1 MRPFAYHARAPPAP
15 PPQSQT
21 WRGCA
26 WAARAPVLLLPGS
39 DPERGPPAE
48 LGNPTDGPGSAREK
62 SGELS
67 CLAGWRAG
75 WLAGGL
81 GGWRAEGMDGHI
93 DKWEDKWI
101 MNG

>member
-1 MRPFAYHARAPPAP
+1 MRV
-15 PPQSQT
+15 
-21 WRGCA
+21 
-26 WAARAPVLLLPGS
+26 RAPVLPLPGS

-48 LGNPTDGPGSAREK
+48 LGNPTDGPGSAGEK

-67 CLAGWRAG
+67 WLAGGLAGWRAE
-75 WLAGGL
+75 W
-81 GGWRAEGMDGHI
+81 MDGHI